1 MPNKTMKTAVA
12 TTQVNLEDLAKSQLS
27 PTDSNTIMNA
37 IATIQATMPYLTD
50 LTLEQRKAL
59 PKMGDGSTAF
69 VRKALELAKQ
79 NPDFLPRS

>member
-50 LTLEQRKAL
+50 LTLE
-59 PKMGDGSTAF
+59 
-69 VRKALELAKQ
+69 
-79 NPDFLPRS
+79 